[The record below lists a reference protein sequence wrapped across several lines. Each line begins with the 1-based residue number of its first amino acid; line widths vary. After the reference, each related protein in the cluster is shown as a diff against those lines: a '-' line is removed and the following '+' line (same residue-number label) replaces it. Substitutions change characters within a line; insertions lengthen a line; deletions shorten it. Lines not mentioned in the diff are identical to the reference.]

1 MAMLNSQMV
10 HYMTRYGE
18 CDKPGSSSRKKNMGN
33 QTKTDAV
40 TKGKENWYR
49 QALGDKMNPMSH
61 GISATSFW
69 LAMSVGKFDAPELGA
84 SKLQIS
90 NHFGIQ

>member
-1 MAMLNSQMV
+1 MGNVTNRGLAV
-10 HYMTRYGE
+10 E
-18 CDKPGSSSRKKNMGN
+18 KKNMGN